1 MSSTHVYT
9 GSGFEIHFSLTSGVL
24 RAQVEGPHD
33 SLDVS
38 IAYWKEIVAE
48 RVRHGVTRLLVVENL
63 ADSTRTEVTLSMADE
78 LLKLDLIGCR
88 VAFVDRGVDNRSVQ
102 ELIAMRARDQ
112 GIIAAVF
119 GDEGQAINWL
129 RHGID

>member
-1 MSSTHVYT
+1 MSSRHVYL
-9 GSGFEIHFSLTSGVL
+9 GNGFEIHFSFVSGVL

-33 SLDVS
+33 SFDVS
-38 IAYWKEIVAE
+38 IAYWKAIVEE
-48 RVRHGVTRLLVVENL
+48 RLRLGATRILVVENL
-63 ADSTRTEVTLSMADE
+63 ADSTHADVTLSMADE
-78 LLKLDLIGCR
+78 LLKLDLAGCR